1 MSTAI
6 MAVCLKEIEMD
17 EGEFTGRVA
26 LVTGG
31 SSGIG
36 RAVVE
41 RLANAGASVV
51 LGANESSVHTSEAH
65 LRSAGLEVS
74 AVRADVAV
82 AAEAY
87 GLVAFG
93 VERYGG
99 LDVVVN
105 SAGVQRYGTVEET
118 SEAEWDRVLDVNLK
132 GIFLVCKA
140 AVPELRRRGGGAIVN
155 VSSVQATATQAG
167 VAAYTASKGGILAL
181 TRAMA
186 VDHAPDGIRV
196 TAVSPGSVDTPMLRL
211 AADQFRGERSVD
223 ELVAE
228 WGRSHPLGRVA
239 AAAEVAELVAFL
251 ASPRA
256 AFVTG
261 SEHRI
266 DGGLLASLP
275 VALPERRSRRQ

>member
-1 MSTAI
+1 
-6 MAVCLKEIEMD
+6 MD
-17 EGEFTGRVA
+17 EGEFAGRVA

-41 RLANAGASVV
+41 RLADAGASVV
-51 LGANESSVHTSEAH
+51 LCGANESSVRTSEAD

-82 AAEAY
+82 ATEAH

-93 VERYGG
+93 VKRYGG

-132 GIFLVCKA
+132 GIFLVCRA

-155 VSSVQATATQAG
+155 VASVQATATQSA
-167 VAAYTASKGGILAL
+167 VAAYTASKGGIVAL

-196 TAVSPGSVDTPMLRL
+196 TAVSPGSVDTPMLRW
-211 AADQFRGERSVD
+211 AAEQFRGERSVD

-275 VALPERRSRRQ
+275 VALPERP